1 MPYVGG
7 RREVGCVNLVD
18 NLEDN
23 HGLQVTVAVL
33 EKLYLEADFPP
44 GVRSLEDSPR
54 NLGVSRADLW
64 AFTAL
69 VALDRLQARTAGLC
83 REHLAEI
90 LCSEAASQ
98 QECFAPFPWPA
109 AVRMF
114 RTGRTDCQAHRKA
127 NQYQQFV
134 ASRLEDHP
142 DNNGNGERTVAYFRQ
157 AFGLTGR
164 EGLALLGAHS
174 IGRFHPLFSRNAYQW
189 VRPLGGEDTRAAS
202 GGLACTELRVKT
214 NIQLGGLKL
223 EDRWAGG
230 TW

>member
-69 VALDRLQARTAGLC
+69 VALQRTPG
-83 REHLAEI
+83 
-90 LCSEAASQ
+90 
-98 QECFAPFPWPA
+98 
-109 AVRMF
+109 
-114 RTGRTDCQAHRKA
+114 
-127 NQYQQFV
+127 
-134 ASRLEDHP
+134 
-142 DNNGNGERTVAYFRQ
+142 
-157 AFGLTGR
+157 
-164 EGLALLGAHS
+164 
-174 IGRFHPLFSRNAYQW
+174 
-189 VRPLGGEDTRAAS
+189 
-202 GGLACTELRVKT
+202 
-214 NIQLGGLKL
+214 
-223 EDRWAGG
+223 
-230 TW
+230 